1 MDTKTE
7 TTKTET
13 TKTVDLNGRP
23 EYPATLADLDGRLDE
38 KNAALADKIEA
49 MQKQD
54 AETLASYVNSSKS
67 VKVAKS
73 K

>member
-1 MDTKTE
+1 MA
-7 TTKTET
+7 

-38 KNAALADKIEA
+38 KNAALAEKIET
-49 MQKQD
+49 MQKQE
-54 AETLASYVNSSKS
+54 AEALSKYVNSSAKGG
-67 VKVAKS
+67 KVASTPKAPD